1 MKSRRKCNMKKRLA
15 MLVLAGAMVTSS
27 LTGCGLKDSATVA
40 TVAGDEIPA
49 GLANFYARMTQAQ
62 YESMY
67 SSYLGENMWT
77 TEASEGKTYE
87 KLVKDEVLKDLENMY
102 LLEDHMDDYKI
113 SLSDDEKKAIKD
125 VAKEFSKD
133 NDKDDKE
140 KVSGDTEYVERY
152 LTLVTIKQKMTDAI
166 EAEADTNVT
175 DDEAKQKA
183 MQYVLFSINTTDAN
197 GVYQSLS
204 DEEKANVKANAE
216 AFAEGAKETS
226 DFEGFA
232 QGQGYTVS
240 EESFDGEG
248 SASVPEALAKAADAL
263 DEGGVT
269 DCIETDNG
277 YYVAKVT
284 SLFDQ
289 EATEEK
295 KQTIISQRKQDK
307 YDEVIKGWRKKGDIS
322 VKKSVWKKVD
332 FNDLKVTLHTE
343 DSEKSTDS
351 AN

>member
-1 MKSRRKCNMKKRLA
+1 
-15 MLVLAGAMVTSS
+15 
-27 LTGCGLKDSATVA
+27 
-40 TVAGDEIPA
+40 
-49 GLANFYARMTQAQ
+49 
-62 YESMY
+62 
-67 SSYLGENMWT
+67 
-77 TEASEGKTYE
+77 
-87 KLVKDEVLKDLENMY
+87 
-102 LLEDHMDDYKI
+102 
-113 SLSDDEKKAIKD
+113 
-125 VAKEFSKD
+125 
-133 NDKDDKE
+133 
-140 KVSGDTEYVERY
+140 
-152 LTLVTIKQKMTDAI
+152 MTDAI

-232 QGQGYTVS
+232 QAQGYTVS
-240 EESFDGEG
+240 EASFDGEG

-343 DSEKSTDS
+343 DSKKSTDS

>member
-1 MKSRRKCNMKKRLA
+1 MKKRLV
-15 MLVLAGAMVTSS
+15 MLALAGVMVMTS

-67 SSYLGENMWT
+67 SGYLGDNMWT

-87 KLVKDEVLKDLENMY
+87 KLVKDEVIKDLENMY
-102 LLEDHMDDYKI
+102 LLEDHMDDYNV
-113 SLSDDEKKAIKD
+113 SLSDDEKSAIKD
-125 VAKEFSKD
+125 AAKAFGKA
-133 NDKDDKE
+133 NDKDTKE

-152 LTLVTIKQKMTDAI
+152 LTLLTIKQKMTEAI

-175 DDEAKQKA
+175 DDEAKQKS
-183 MQYVLFSINTTDAN
+183 MQYVLFSTSATDAN
-197 GVYQSLS
+197 GVYNELS
-204 DEEKANVKANAE
+204 DEEKANMKSNAE

-226 DFEGFA
+226 DFSGFA
-232 QGQGYTVS
+232 QAQGYTVS
-240 EESFDGEG
+240 EASFDSKG
-248 SASVPEALAKAADAL
+248 SASIPEALAKAADAL
-263 DEGGVT
+263 EEGGVT

-284 SLFDQ
+284 SLFDE
-289 EATEEK
+289 EATEEN
-295 KQTIISQRKQDK
+295 KQTIIAQRKQDK

-343 DSEKSTDS
+343 DAESATDT

>member
-1 MKSRRKCNMKKRLA
+1 MQYEKKTGNACTGKCDGNVITDRMRA
-15 MLVLAGAMVTSS
+15 
-27 LTGCGLKDSATVA
+27 DSATVA

-67 SSYLGENMWT
+67 SSYLGDNMWT

-87 KLVKDEVLKDLENMY
+87 KLVKDGVALKDLENMY

-125 VAKEFSKD
+125 AAKEFSKD

-152 LTLVTIKQKMTDAI
+152 LTLATIKQKMTDAI

-175 DDEAKQKA
+175 DDEAKQKS

-216 AFAEGAKETS
+216 AFAEGAKI
-226 DFEGFA
+226 
-232 QGQGYTVS
+232 QVILK
-240 EESFDGEG
+240 
-248 SASVPEALAKAADAL
+248 ALHRDRDIRYRKQALTERDLHPYQRHLRRQQMHWMKAA
-263 DEGGVT
+263 
-269 DCIETDNG
+269 
-277 YYVAKVT
+277 
-284 SLFDQ
+284 
-289 EATEEK
+289 
-295 KQTIISQRKQDK
+295 
-307 YDEVIKGWRKKGDIS
+307 
-322 VKKSVWKKVD
+322 
-332 FNDLKVTLHTE
+332 
-343 DSEKSTDS
+343 
-351 AN
+351 

>member
-1 MKSRRKCNMKKRLA
+1 MKKRLA

-67 SSYLGENMWT
+67 SSYLGDNMWT

-125 VAKEFSKD
+125 AAKEFSKD

-152 LTLVTIKQKMTDAI
+152 LTLATIKQKMTDAI

-175 DDEAKQKA
+175 DDEAKQKS

-232 QGQGYTVS
+232 QEQGYKVS
-240 EESFDGEG
+240 EASFDGEG

>member
-1 MKSRRKCNMKKRLA
+1 
-15 MLVLAGAMVTSS
+15 
-27 LTGCGLKDSATVA
+27 
-40 TVAGDEIPA
+40 
-49 GLANFYARMTQAQ
+49 
-62 YESMY
+62 
-67 SSYLGENMWT
+67 
-77 TEASEGKTYE
+77 
-87 KLVKDEVLKDLENMY
+87 
-102 LLEDHMDDYKI
+102 
-113 SLSDDEKKAIKD
+113 
-125 VAKEFSKD
+125 
-133 NDKDDKE
+133 
-140 KVSGDTEYVERY
+140 
-152 LTLVTIKQKMTDAI
+152 MTDAI

-183 MQYVLFSINTTDAN
+183 MQYVLFSINTTDAK

-232 QGQGYTVS
+232 QTQGYTVS
-240 EESFDGEG
+240 EASFTERG
-248 SASVPEALAKAADAL
+248 SASCTRGTCEMAADAL

>member
-1 MKSRRKCNMKKRLA
+1 M
-15 MLVLAGAMVTSS
+15 AGRNS
-27 LTGCGLKDSATVA
+27 
-40 TVAGDEIPA
+40 DEIRCSFCNKTQDQVRKMIA
-49 GLANFYARMTQAQ
+49 GP
-62 YESMY
+62 S
-67 SSYLGENMWT
+67 
-77 TEASEGKTYE
+77 
-87 KLVKDEVLKDLENMY
+87 
-102 LLEDHMDDYKI
+102 
-113 SLSDDEKKAIKD
+113 
-125 VAKEFSKD
+125 
-133 NDKDDKE
+133 
-140 KVSGDTEYVERY
+140 
-152 LTLVTIKQKMTDAI
+152 
-166 EAEADTNVT
+166 
-175 DDEAKQKA
+175 
-183 MQYVLFSINTTDAN
+183 
-197 GVYQSLS
+197 GVYIC
-204 DEEKANVKANAE
+204 DHCVEICADIVEEEFEDDAE

-232 QGQGYTVS
+232 QGQGYTIS
-240 EESFDGEG
+240 EASFDGEG

-322 VKKSVWKKVD
+322 VEKSVWKKVD